1 MHLNPLLP
9 RGSCRAASGSDP
21 RFGDLVRRMGFA
33 VGRRLAGARALGNR
47 IPGDEVDHEPKD
59 MAVTLLVGLAWPPAA
74 PAQTVSLVKMPYR
87 GERNLPDVSDSP
99 DYLEAGGIARLV
111 EQQGCRVRPTS
122 TVVLGAEEKKAYGE
136 WNRLGLANGH
146 LARIVTAELKE
157 GGFPVGLL
165 ANCSALLGM
174 LGGLQRS
181 GPSSRPLRVGLV
193 FIDAHG
199 DFNTPETT
207 LSGMLGGMPVAVS
220 AGLGLTRLRMKSGLD
235 PALPERHIVLAG
247 VRDLDPLERDLLDR
261 SAVERLSVED
271 IKTRSPNV
279 DRQMKRLA
287 GLTDVIYVHVDMDV
301 LDPPE
306 VSGHPL
312 TVPGGPTSMELA
324 AALTDM
330 FRHAKAAAFGVA
342 STPSGDHDPGGRS
355 RQAAYN
361 LILGALKG
369 VQQRGGAR

>member
-1 MHLNPLLP
+1 V
-9 RGSCRAASGSDP
+9 GVGAIAASS
-21 RFGDLVRRMGFA
+21 
-33 VGRRLAGARALGNR
+33 LASGADA
-47 IPGDEVDHEPKD
+47 
-59 MAVTLLVGLAWPPAA
+59 GLI
-74 PAQTVSLVKMPYR
+74 VSLIKMPYR
-87 GERNLPDVSDSP
+87 GERNLPDISDSP
-99 DYLEAGGIARLV
+99 DYLEAGGLAKLV
-111 EQQGCRVRPTS
+111 EQQGCRLRPAS
-122 TVVLGAEEKKAYGE
+122 TVALGPDERKAYGE
-136 WNRLGLANGH
+136 WNRLGLANGQ
-146 LARIVTAELKE
+146 LARIVAAEVKE
-157 GGFPVGLL
+157 GSFPVGLL
-165 ANCSALLGM
+165 ANCSSIMGM

-181 GPSSRPLRVGLV
+181 GPTSRPLRVGMV

-220 AGLGLTRLRMKSGLD
+220 AGLCLTRLRLKSGLD

-247 VRDLDPLERDLLDR
+247 ARDLDPLEQDLLDR

-271 IKTRSPNV
+271 IKTRSAGIE
-279 DRQMKRLA
+279 RQMKRLE

-312 TVPGGPTSMELA
+312 TVPGGPTSRELA
-324 AALTDM
+324 AALTEM
-330 FRHAKAAAFGVA
+330 FRHDKAGAFGVA
-342 STPSGDHDPGGRS
+342 STPSGDQDRDGRS

-361 LILGALKG
+361 LVLGALKG

>member
-1 MHLNPLLP
+1 MSAGP
-9 RGSCRAASGSDP
+9 
-21 RFGDLVRRMGFA
+21 
-33 VGRRLAGARALGNR
+33 RLALLGLIGVGAIAPSPVARGA
-47 IPGDEVDHEPKD
+47 D
-59 MAVTLLVGLAWPPAA
+59 AGL
-74 PAQTVSLVKMPYR
+74 TVSLIKMPYR
-87 GERNLPDVSDSP
+87 GERNLPDLSDSP
-99 DYLEAGGIARLV
+99 DYLEAGGLSKLV
-111 EQQGCRVRPTS
+111 EQQGFRLRPIS
-122 TVVLGAEEKKAYGE
+122 NVALAPEERKAYGE
-136 WNRLGLANGH
+136 WNRLGLANGQ
-146 LARIVTAELKE
+146 LARIVAAEVKE

-165 ANCSALLGM
+165 ANCSSIMGM

-207 LSGMLGGMPVAVS
+207 LSGMLGGMPVAIS
-220 AGLGLTRLRMKSGLD
+220 AGMCLTRLRLKSGLD

-247 VRDLDPLERDLLDR
+247 ARDLDPLEQDLLDR

-271 IKTRSPNV
+271 IKTRSASV
-279 DRQMKRLA
+279 ASQMKRLE

-306 VSGHPL
+306 VAGHPL
-312 TVPGGPTSMELA
+312 TVPGGPTSLELA
-324 AALTDM
+324 AALTEM
-330 FRHAKAAAFGVA
+330 FRSAKAAAFGVA
-342 STPSGDHDPGGRS
+342 STPSGDQDRDGRS

-369 VQQRGGAR
+369 VPQRGGTR